1 MRAAVYNLVF
11 DEGADLPLNIVWRDD
26 SNTLIDLTGYS
37 ARMKLKNTIDGDIVI
52 DWSNYLTLGGT
63 NGTID
68 LNVPASA
75 TIDIGFLDG
84 VYDLEV
90 ESSNGAVYKVL
101 RGKVLINP
109 EVTN

>member
-26 SNTLIDLTGYS
+26 SDQLIDLSGYT
-37 ARMKLKNTIDGDIVI
+37 ARMKLKNTIDGAIVV
-52 DWSNYLTLGGT
+52 DWSSYITLGSQ
-63 NGTID
+63 GTID

-75 TIDIGFLDG
+75 TIDLGFLDG

-90 ESSNGAVYKVL
+90 VSGSGTVYKVL
-101 RGKVLINP
+101 RGKVLIHP